1 MFPLISSAL
10 GAASVLLA
18 VWVWFVVKSPLPFCL
33 LTALMVGNVLLAW
46 WKPRAALVAFLF
58 CLPLAN
64 SILIAPYLGY
74 FSLAAILFLSFLL
87 GWLVHRIA
95 HRDLEPLETPLKCP
109 LLGFVAIGFGSGI
122 ITILRYADF
131 YPFKGRGYL
140 AYVVNRMGETS
151 SEAIERVFG
160 STVVFLMGP
169 AVFWAVLRLVTSR
182 RDVARLLAA
191 LALGIACA
199 GSFGLYQSLG
209 HTALG
214 NLPHYVPLNR
224 INATFTD
231 PNAMGIFLALALPPI
246 AATFLAAPRWRVRA
260 TALLLAVGILHL
272 LMLSGSR
279 TALLSLGIA
288 VLLGLTFF
296 LVPTLRFSRRDS
308 ARSLQP
314 LLVCLVLAVAF
325 APIHRVPPDS
335 RPTVLGE
342 RLEYTIEMIRERGI
356 AGLLQSDRLPL
367 WQRGTLVC
375 SQFPLS
381 GIGLGAFWMEIPN
394 FLRWNPHEVYF
405 RDNANCYYLQ
415 IMAEMGAGALLLA
428 IMILAMIL
436 WRALRIALAPS
447 DDPLERVFRAA
458 LCGCMAAFVL
468 SFLTGPHTLFP
479 EVQCLFWAMTAIVFA
494 KFHDPGTRPVRPVG
508 PVGPVRPVR
517 LLLLAAEIL
526 LVLAVLGG
534 QTRNALSVLSLRR
547 QQERYGMEK
556 GAGFYAWQGS
566 PGSPRAR
573 WTRKEAWAVIP
584 WSGSQV
590 RFNVYVGHPDAA
602 GKPVRLEVLMNGKV
616 ARVEVFEK
624 TGETRSL
631 SLPVPASPSPTIEI
645 GLRVSRTWKPAKCL
659 PGNLDTRDLG
669 VLVSEFE

>member
-46 WKPRAALVAFLF
+46 WRPRAALVVFLF

-64 SILIAPYLGY
+64 SILIAPYVGY
-74 FSLAAILFLSFLL
+74 FSLATILFLSFLL
-87 GWLVHRIA
+87 GWLVHRIV
-95 HRDLEPLETPLKCP
+95 HRDLEPLEIPLKC
-109 LLGFVAIGFGSGI
+109 LLFGFVAIGFGSGI

-131 YPFKGRGYL
+131 YPFRGRGYL

-169 AVFWAVLRLVTSR
+169 AVYWAVLRLVRSR

-231 PNAMGIFLALALPPI
+231 PNAMGIFLALALLPI

-260 TALLLAVGILHL
+260 TALLLAVGILYL

-279 TALLSLGIA
+279 TGLLSLGIA
-288 VLLGLTFF
+288 VILGLTFF

-314 LLVCLVLAVAF
+314 VLVCLVLAVAF

-342 RLEYTIEMIRERGI
+342 RLEYSIEMIRERGI
-356 AGLLQSDRLPL
+356 AGLLESDRLPL

-436 WRALRIALAPS
+436 WRGFRIALAPAHE
-447 DDPLERVFRAA
+447 PVERVFRAA
-458 LCGCMAAFVL
+458 LCGCIAAFVL

-479 EVQCLFWAMTAIVFA
+479 EVQCLFWVMTAIVFA
-494 KFHDPGTRPVRPVG
+494 EFHDPGTRPVRPVG

-517 LLLLAAEIL
+517 PLLVAAEIL

-534 QTRNALSVLSLRR
+534 QTRNALSVLSLRQ

-566 PGSPRAR
+566 PGSPQTR
-573 WTRKEAWAVIP
+573 WTQKEAWAVIP
-584 WSGSQV
+584 RPGSQV

-602 GKPVRLEVLMNGKV
+602 GKPVRLEVLMNGEV

-624 TGETRSL
+624 AEETRSL

-645 GLRVSRTWKPAKCL
+645 GLRVSRTWRPAKCL